1 MDILLTAFSALQF
14 WAELTTWETS
24 KLAPKKEMLLSQ
36 GPSGLGLQDTLPL
49 TLPGGTV
56 WEQALKNYGLA
67 SSPDENESA
76 EPTGITR
83 K

>member
-1 MDILLTAFSALQF
+1 
-14 WAELTTWETS
+14 
-24 KLAPKKEMLLSQ
+24 MLLSQ